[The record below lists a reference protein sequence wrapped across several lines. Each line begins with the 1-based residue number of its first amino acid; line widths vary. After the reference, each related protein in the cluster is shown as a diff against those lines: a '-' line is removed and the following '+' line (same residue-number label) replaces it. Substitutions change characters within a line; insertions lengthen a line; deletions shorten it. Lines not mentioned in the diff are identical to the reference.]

1 MRRSCRDTLHAM
13 AQVLTYLLSGFVSG
27 ALARFAV
34 PGPDPMPAWLTILI
48 GLIGTLIGAGIVFAA
63 IGNDPAWVGIAGF
76 IVSIALV
83 IGYRRFVQK
92 RALWGPEAYRFP
104 QRGVG
109 VEEYRERLQ
118 KAGIDP
124 ESIGEQMAIALGQR
138 QAAQRGETV
147 GTPTPHGAAADDPT
161 ENPAHYLQ
169 LLEELHDTGVLT
181 DDEYSGARTRLLER
195 LRA

>member
-1 MRRSCRDTLHAM
+1 
-13 AQVLTYLLSGFVSG
+13 VL
-27 ALARFAV
+27 
-34 PGPDPMPAWLTILI
+34 
-48 GLIGTLIGAGIVFAA
+48 
-63 IGNDPAWVGIAGF
+63 
-76 IVSIALV
+76 
-83 IGYRRFVQK
+83 GYRRFVQK

-109 VEEYRERLQ
+109 VEQYRERLQ
-118 KAGIDP
+118 RAGIDP

-138 QAAQRGETV
+138 QAAERGETV
-147 GTPTPHGAAADDPT
+147 GTPTRQGEAADDPT

-195 LRA
+195 LRT